1 MTDFNTELN
10 TTTQAE
16 AAPLTRAQR
25 LEKKIADNSVRITK
39 AEELADRLIA
49 ENKKLRASL
58 ENAAALEE
66 FENVV
71 NSEAIVGRTVDFYFG
86 RADKRKLVTGSVI
99 AFKPQADKVA
109 AAVRVSFG
117 EGFDATLVTVP
128 TAAIKRVDGIDYVDA
143 EPEAE
148 GAEGEVA

>member
-10 TTTQAE
+10 TAAQAE

-66 FENVV
+66 
-71 NSEAIVGRTVDFYFG
+71 S
-86 RADKRKLVTGSVI
+86 
-99 AFKPQADKVA
+99 AFQ
-109 AAVRVSFG
+109 
-117 EGFDATLVTVP
+117 LWL
-128 TAAIKRVDGIDYVDA
+128 
-143 EPEAE
+143 
-148 GAEGEVA
+148 